1 MPGILQGHPNNATQ
15 ARLEEERRRL
25 EVELQQRLEQ
35 ERKEL
40 ERRRQ
45 EETVV
50 NPQRIASS
58 QVQ

>member
-1 MPGILQGHPNNATQ
+1 MPQ

-25 EVELQQRLEQ
+25 EVELAQRLEQ

-50 NPQRIASS
+50 NPQQIDCFKLSPIRT
-58 QVQ
+58 Q